1 MKVIP
6 WTINKIDDMEKAW
19 AMGCDGMITDK
30 GWLLRDFLTLQ
41 DAVIPERFPFDSP
54 YHLD

>member
-1 MKVIP
+1 
-6 WTINKIDDMEKAW
+6 
-19 AMGCDGMITDK
+19 MGCDGMITDK